1 MSNSSVPRGPGLF
14 EVSRVNG
21 ERFVTNVRRLAG
33 ADRAPGSVLIG
44 CAAWLLALVGG
55 GALYVSF
62 SAQRQYV
69 FGARHQDAA
78 SIIEAL
84 LLDVLLIVFTLLALG
99 LSRAG
104 KSSRTERAL
113 ILACAIASAYM
124 NVSDA
129 DTASPRSVVA
139 YAVAPVALAVV
150 VDRVVA
156 VIRRHVL
163 GVDEVS
169 AWTALGRAV
178 VAAVRLSGAVLLYSL
193 RFALAPPSTA
203 KGLRRW
209 VLVVTPLPEAER
221 PALPVAEVPAIEPPQ
236 ATEPPELE
244 GASKKAR
251 LAWWYQQDPAYG
263 DRPAAAAAAKR
274 LAPLVGLSEGTARAY
289 IAQIL
294 AGLETEGRAS

>member
-1 MSNSSVPRGPGLF
+1 MSTANVPRGPGLF
-14 EVSRVNG
+14 EVGRVNG
-21 ERFVTNVRRLAG
+21 ERMITNVRRIAG

-44 CAAWLLALVGG
+44 AAAWLLALVGG

-69 FGARHQDAA
+69 FGARHQHVA

-113 ILACAIASAYM
+113 ILACAIASAWM

-178 VAAVRLSGAVLLYSL
+178 VAAVRFAGAALLYSL
-193 RFALAPPSTA
+193 RFALAPTSTA

-209 VLVVTPLPEAER
+209 VLVVTPLPTAER
-221 PALPVAEVPAIEPPQ
+221 PALPSGEAPAIEPPVR
-236 ATEPPELE
+236 EPAELA

-251 LAWWYQQDPAYG
+251 LAWWYEQDPAYG
-263 DRPAAAAAAKR
+263 DRKAASVAASR
-274 LAPLVGLSEGTARAY
+274 IGPIVSLSAGTARAY
-289 IAQIL
+289 VYEIL
-294 AGLETEGRAS
+294 AVLEREGRAS